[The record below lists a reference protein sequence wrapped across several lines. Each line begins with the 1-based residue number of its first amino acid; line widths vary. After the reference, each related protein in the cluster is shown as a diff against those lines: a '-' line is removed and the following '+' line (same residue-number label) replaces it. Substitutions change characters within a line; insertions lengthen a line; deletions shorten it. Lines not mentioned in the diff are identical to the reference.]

1 MRNSAWYHKIWRKKL
16 QQFPLN
22 RDADSAWA
30 EMKSILDKELPVAQ
44 PATSPPLKSA
54 ISKLISPILT
64 YVLPAAAMITACG
77 YFIIKSPTEKNAI
90 KKQKKQP
97 WHLQT
102 KDTLNLP
109 AQQPVL
115 IKDSASTE
123 AILHN
128 IPKSVLYRPQ
138 LVTPAY
144 HNSTPLVAQ
153 NPDQLSDQEKI
164 DEIPLHQL
172 LKSKISAAEIFASEH
187 MISQSVPGYGII
199 TWTPL
204 AIQVLSKNN
213 SYYRK
218 SKQNEKV
225 FHPKKIRLAKTD
237 QKREMTTP
245 MYNYGLETG
254 INKSSN
260 TNSFYLGLSGSY
272 ALTKHW
278 LISTGLQFNTLRQLA
293 GEYSHPSYYRPDS
306 LPPFKVNDSRKVLTL
321 NIPLLLE
328 YKINKAI
335 SLQAGPLLNLL
346 LKQANKQGLVAP
358 MADMRDTVYHSKE
371 INQAISK
378 TTVNQVSIGF
388 TGGISLHMGRFDL
401 NGRYQ
406 LLSPYK
412 ISNDLGSYKATY
424 QTLQFGIGYRFK

>member
-1 MRNSAWYHKIWRKKL
+1 
-16 QQFPLN
+16 
-22 RDADSAWA
+22 
-30 EMKSILDKELPVAQ
+30 
-44 PATSPPLKSA
+44 
-54 ISKLISPILT
+54 
-64 YVLPAAAMITACG
+64 
-77 YFIIKSPTEKNAI
+77 
-90 KKQKKQP
+90 
-97 WHLQT
+97 
-102 KDTLNLP
+102 
-109 AQQPVL
+109 
-115 IKDSASTE
+115 
-123 AILHN
+123 
-128 IPKSVLYRPQ
+128 
-138 LVTPAY
+138 
-144 HNSTPLVAQ
+144 
-153 NPDQLSDQEKI
+153 
-164 DEIPLHQL
+164 
-172 LKSKISAAEIFASEH
+172 
-187 MISQSVPGYGII
+187 
-199 TWTPL
+199 
-204 AIQVLSKNN
+204 
-213 SYYRK
+213 
-218 SKQNEKV
+218 
-225 FHPKKIRLAKTD
+225 
-237 QKREMTTP
+237 MTTP
-245 MYNYGLETG
+245 TYNYGLETG

-293 GEYSHPSYYRPDS
+293 GEYSHPSYYWPDS
-306 LPPFKVNDSRKVLTL
+306 LPPFTVNDSRKVLTL

-346 LKQANKQGLVAP
+346 LKQSNKQGLIAP